1 MQNTPK
7 RILRIRDV
15 LAATGLSRSTLYA
28 FIADGKFP
36 KQVSLGPRC
45 VGWRQAAVD
54 KWIDDRLSSDEAAA

>member
-1 MQNTPK
+1 MQNTQK

-15 LAATGLSRSTLYA
+15 MAATGLSRSTLYA

-45 VGWRQAAVD
+45 VGWRQVD
-54 KWIDDRLSSDEAAA
+54 VDRWIDALSNDDAAA